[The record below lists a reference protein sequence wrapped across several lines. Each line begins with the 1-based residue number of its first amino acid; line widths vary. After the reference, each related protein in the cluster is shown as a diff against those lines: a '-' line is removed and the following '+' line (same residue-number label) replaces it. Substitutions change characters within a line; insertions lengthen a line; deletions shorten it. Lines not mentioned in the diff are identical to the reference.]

1 MTEPLPSR
9 LSADLERLLSESHGE
24 ALTLG
29 DIERRLKGRGFALL
43 TMLLA
48 VPFVIPNI
56 PGVSVPF
63 GLAIFL
69 MGVRILAGRAPW
81 LPQFVLNRSLPP
93 AVAEKILRVL
103 LKLANWMERLVRP
116 RMNFVQHW
124 PGMRN
129 LIGFGIAAGGFVLL
143 LPLPLPLSNTLPAI
157 SILLLAAGM
166 MERDGVCVLLGYGVG
181 LLGAAYL
188 VGWFFLG
195 REGVEWFYR

>member
-1 MTEPLPSR
+1 MMTPPQSR

-29 DIERRLKGRGFALL
+29 EIEQRLKGRGFALL

-48 VPFVIPNI
+48 VPFVIPNL
-56 PGVSVPF
+56 PGLSTPF

-69 MGVRILAGRAPW
+69 MGVRILAGRTPW
-81 LPQFVLNRSLPP
+81 LPQFVLKRSLSP

-116 RMNFVQHW
+116 RMHFISHW

-129 LIGFGIAAGGFVLL
+129 LIGFGIAAGGLFLL
-143 LPLPLPLSNTLPAI
+143 LPLPLPLSNTFPAI

-166 MERDGVCVLLGYGVG
+166 MERDGLCVLLGYAIG
-181 LLGAAYL
+181 LLGLAYL
-188 VGWFFLG
+188 GAWVFLG
-195 REGVEWFYR
+195 REGFEWFYR